1 MATAESIGVT
11 FPPAMAI
18 EKQNSQMAMVLA
30 AQVQAE
36 IQAAVIMAERSPRDW
51 DIVREK
57 VLKECRRS
65 SFAEVARYNK
75 PIGKGVQGWSIRF
88 AEAAIAAAKH
98 IHTTTRTIWEDDE
111 QRKILIKVW
120 DAQEGVSYADEVSIE
135 KTVERRSIDKDT
147 EVIRTRKNSK
157 GDLLYII
164 RATEDDLLQKV
175 NANKSKSIR
184 NSGLR
189 LIPGWI
195 LDQALTEVKATLKS
209 ADEENPDAAKQ
220 RLFDLFGEL
229 GVDVASLKKFLGHD
243 AAKLSPAEL
252 TTLRGLYAEI
262 RDGQTTM
269 YEVFQQLDREKE
281 QRREQER
288 AATAGP
294 LGAVSS
300 VAGSTV
306 QSVREKIMARGRKSE
321 ESKAPP
327 APDPASAGTAGGS
340 TVDPS
345 TDPKN

>member
-1 MATAESIGVT
+1 MMATAEAG
-11 FPPAMAI
+11 FAMPAPMAL
-18 EKQNSQMAMVLA
+18 EKQNSQMAMILA

-57 VLKECRRS
+57 VLKECKRP
-65 SFAEVARYNK
+65 SFATVARYHK
-75 PIGKGVQGWSIRF
+75 PIGKGVEGWSIRF
-88 AEAAIAAAKH
+88 AEAAIASAKH

-135 KTVERRSIDKDT
+135 KTVERRSVDKET
-147 EVIRTRKNSK
+147 EVVRTRKNSK

-164 RATEDDLLQKV
+164 RATEDDLLNKV
-175 NANKSKSIR
+175 NAAKSKSIR

-195 LDQALTEVKATLKS
+195 LDQALTEVKTTLKAEDS
-209 ADEENPDAAKQ
+209 ENPDAARQ

-243 AAKLSPAEL
+243 ATQLSPAEM
-252 TTLRGLYAEI
+252 TTLRGLYAEL

-269 YEVFQQLDREKE
+269 FEIFQQIDREKE

-288 AATAGP
+288 GATAGP
-294 LGAVSS
+294 IGTVSS
-300 VAGSTV
+300 PAGSTV
-306 QSVREKIMARGRKSE
+306 QSVKDKIMARGRKAE
-321 ESKAPP
+321 EGKAPP
-327 APDPASAGTAGGS
+327 ATASGTAGGQ
-340 TVDPS
+340 TPTPQPDP
-345 TDPKN
+345 TP